1 MHTHNRTSLRKHFF
15 RVYRFA
21 FELPNPVY
29 LQDGLHGKYH
39 PNNVRPML
47 CPRDRIDDLVDINEF
62 FHRMACGPKSSVL
75 IDSRVSFNLRCDW
88 RAIYSPE
95 GNDFCN
101 LSSSKVDVIPVPHKP
116 LFRSDLGR
124 LYQVAI
130 DQLFG
135 IVHELL
141 LEQRARWARD
151 FIAMLV
157 DYILQ
162 HSCFNVSE

>member
-1 MHTHNRTSLRKHFF
+1 MAEASLATTQIELCHVLGKTLAE
-15 RVYRFA
+15 FA
-21 FELPNPVY
+21 
-29 LQDGLHGKYH
+29 
-39 PNNVRPML
+39 
-47 CPRDRIDDLVDINEF
+47 
-62 FHRMACGPKSSVL
+62 
-75 IDSRVSFNLRCDW
+75 
-88 RAIYSPE
+88 PE

-101 LSSSKVDVIPVPHKP
+101 LSSSKVDVILLPHKP

-130 DQLFG
+130 DQLLG

-162 HSCFNVSE
+162 HENKKNIL